1 MPRRPVDELAAQG
14 LRGYE
19 VFWGI
24 IRAQGTA
31 GALITVAGVHRL
43 TNASLDS
50 VRDYMK
56 ALERGG
62 FLELAEEHPRG
73 GNRPAAKCYRLLKS
87 PKDAPRL
94 RRDGTPVE
102 MGAAREQMWRTIRM
116 LGKFTLRD
124 LVVTA
129 STERTPIKE
138 SDAKDYLR
146 YLRIAGYLKSQ
157 RQALPGGPAVYQ
169 LLPGKNTG
177 PRPPMVQR
185 VRQVFDPNLGKVV
198 WSQAEGRS

>member
-1 MPRRPVDELAAQG
+1 MPGRPIDELAAQG
-14 LRGYE
+14 LRGYQA
-19 VFWGI
+19 FWRI
-24 IRAQGTA
+24 ILEQGSA
-31 GALITVAGVHRL
+31 GAPFTVADIHGK
-43 TNASLDS
+43 TNAGRDC
-50 VRDYMK
+50 VREYML

-62 FLELAEEHPRG
+62 YLEPAGERPRMG
-73 GNRPAAKCYRLLKS
+73 SVAPAKLYRLLKS

-146 YLRIAGYLKSQ
+146 YLRAAGYLRSQ
-157 RQALPGGPAVYQ
+157 RQALPGGPALYH

-185 VRQVFDPNLGKVV
+185 VRQVFDPNLNRVV
-198 WSQAEGRS
+198 WSQAEGRA